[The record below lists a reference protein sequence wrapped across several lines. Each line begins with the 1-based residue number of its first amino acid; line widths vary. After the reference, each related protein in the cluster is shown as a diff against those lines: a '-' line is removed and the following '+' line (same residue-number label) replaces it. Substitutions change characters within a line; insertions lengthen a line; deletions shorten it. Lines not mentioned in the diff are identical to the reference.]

1 MAVAVSA
8 AVVIVSTVLLPKI
21 AVEGAAVDASY
32 DDYDPLYE
40 VSSLNEVVYSLVLT
54 IISMKD
60 RIEFPTIP
68 TTINHGPTAMRQNRT
83 ITT

>member
-21 AVEGAAVDASY
+21 AVEGAAVDAPY

-40 VSSLNEVVYSLVLT
+40 VSSLYQVAYAPWFL
-54 IISMKD
+54 
-60 RIEFPTIP
+60 P
-68 TTINHGPTAMRQNRT
+68 
-83 ITT
+83 

>member
-1 MAVAVSA
+1 MSEVTTEGVPSHETQWWRKAVAVSA

-40 VSSLNEVVYSLVLT
+40 VSSLYQVAYAPWFLHNFREGS
-54 IISMKD
+54 
-60 RIEFPTIP
+60 
-68 TTINHGPTAMRQNRT
+68 H
-83 ITT
+83 

>member
-1 MAVAVSA
+1 MSLHHLNFLSPLWNRGTAVAVAVSA

-40 VSSLNEVVYSLVLT
+40 VSSLYQVAYAPWFL
-54 IISMKD
+54 
-60 RIEFPTIP
+60 P
-68 TTINHGPTAMRQNRT
+68 
-83 ITT
+83 